1 MQIIDANNPFLSYK
15 AAIQFALGCKGAGR
29 PVFEN
34 RSAIGIT
41 LVDDVDEYSFSFQD
55 LNYKYIEEI
64 ATHDISVYTSEQF
77 GKFFYEYGR
86 AILANLMICLT
97 KADWNSVSLESTSVA
112 QYVGDYYNALLKL
125 ENKVEEVVCRF
136 KEGYINEND
145 GDYMPYKIDYTK
157 AAEMIKA
164 YKEIVA
170 RSMKST
176 DMPNTDIF
184 YIAYVGLMFVLYGVF
199 ILFSQVQEEFDFASF
214 MKAPKSTSFLS
225 VYDRILKANALNGV
239 EKTHIVSLVYAFYK
253 MTDFYRRTSGME
265 KMDSFVGTMFNISEI
280 FVSKFENSDSE
291 EGKTLFGLIDEDLTS
306 TAFASGLSLQT
317 FAGKYD
323 PLLDFGI
330 FKNGVVISK
339 DNPNIFEF
347 GAIYRRSYE
356 TKNLLDDEDTVTGF
370 MKKEWVL
377 PAIKTYLNGAL
388 KSAYTNEDVERA
400 FGTVKNLL
408 TGIEDPTTF
417 SNVEPGFI
425 LQLVMLASSFRVL
438 HNRSTQRSN
447 KAMNEV
453 NAAIDILDVMILKLY
468 NIWFKSH
475 KYYIQPNRPNYCLSG
490 NTGINSTLHELEHE
504 TLSILKYYFEFV
516 AYGVGSIQGSDEA
529 QYESWQYQNT
539 LIVGSQCGTNEEYK
553 RFIQAEFPYTDA
565 ETFIG
570 SCGSKNG
577 KTITEFIVFPE
588 DKSFENIVK
597 HFEKQELPKYIINT
611 MSKTPEQHVGIDPID
626 RIIDISIEAEH
637 DSGSNPQIYAIAIY
651 ATLYYIFDTIL
662 RKFNT
667 GNYFDF
673 GDADNSLGSYFIE
686 HTVAKLVGV
695 PLKKAVTYNG
705 L

>member
-15 AAIQFALGCKGAGR
+15 TAIQFALGCKGAGR

-34 RSAIGIT
+34 RCANGIT
-41 LVDDVDEYSFSFQD
+41 LVDDVEEYSFDFQD
-55 LNYKYIEEI
+55 LNYKYIEELS
-64 ATHDISVYTSEQF
+64 THDISVYTSEQF

-86 AILANLMICLT
+86 AILANLMICIT

-112 QYVGDYYNALLKL
+112 QYVGEYYNALIKL
-125 ENKVEEVVCRF
+125 EDKVEEVVCKF

-145 GDYMPYKIDYTK
+145 DDYMPYKIDYTK
-157 AAEMIKA
+157 AAEMIKS

-184 YIAYVGLMFVLYGVF
+184 YIAFVGLMFVLYGVF
-199 ILFSQVQEEFDFASF
+199 ILFSQVSEEFDFASF

-239 EKTHIVSLVYAFYK
+239 EKTHIVSLVYAYYK
-253 MTDFYRRTSGME
+253 MVDFYRRTSGME

-280 FVSKFENSDSE
+280 FVSKFENSDTE

-317 FAGKYD
+317 FTGRYD
-323 PLLDFGI
+323 PLLDFGV
-330 FKNGVVISK
+330 FKNGVIINK

-347 GAIYRRSYE
+347 GAVYRRSYE
-356 TKNLLDDEDTVTGF
+356 TKNLLDDNDPVSGF
-370 MKKEWVL
+370 MHKEWVK
-377 PAIKTYLNGAL
+377 PVIKTYLDRTL
-388 KSAYTNEDVERA
+388 KTAFTNEDVERA
-400 FGTVKNLL
+400 FGVVKNLL
-408 TGIEDPTTF
+408 TGIEDPTVF

-438 HNRSTQRSN
+438 NKRTTQRGN
-447 KAMNEV
+447 VAMNEV
-453 NAAIDILDVMILKLY
+453 NAAIDIIDVMILKLY

-504 TLSILKYYFEFV
+504 TLSILKYYYEFV
-516 AYGVGSIQGSDEA
+516 AYGVSGIKDSDESL
-529 QYESWQYQNT
+529 YESWQYQET
-539 LIVGSQCGTNEEYK
+539 LITSRQNGSNEEYK
-553 RFIQAEFPYTDA
+553 RFIQENFPYTDA
-565 ETFIG
+565 ETFI
-570 SCGSKNG
+570 SCCGSKNG

-588 DKSFENIVK
+588 EKSFENIVK
-597 HFEKQELPKYIINT
+597 HFENQDLPKYIINT
-611 MSKTPEQHVGIDPID
+611 MSKTPETHTGIDPID
-626 RIIDISIEAEH
+626 RIIDVSTEADH

-695 PLKKAVTYNG
+695 PLKKAAAYGG